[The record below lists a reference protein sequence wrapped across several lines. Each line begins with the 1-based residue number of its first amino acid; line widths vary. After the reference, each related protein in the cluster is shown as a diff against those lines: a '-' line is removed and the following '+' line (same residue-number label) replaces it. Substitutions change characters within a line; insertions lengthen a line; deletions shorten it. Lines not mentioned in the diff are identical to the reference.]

1 MDLRLDEQYGAESLG
16 NEHRTFAPQIKLREI
31 VPQRRPA
38 VHWPRATG
46 QVLLRAPVVR
56 EEHERAVGQFEQQAR
71 EALDLRAPLLSLQL
85 LLDLARTTSSP
96 LLQPVS
102 KSSVLTLSFWTH
114 VELGLRMMRELISRD

>member
-1 MDLRLDEQYGAESLG
+1 MDLLLEEQYGAEAFG
-16 NEHRTFAPQIKLREI
+16 NEHRTFAAQIKLREI

-71 EALDLRAPLLSLQL
+71 EALDLRAPILSLQL
-85 LLDLARTTSSP
+85 LLDLARINGRNGGG
-96 LLQPVS
+96 
-102 KSSVLTLSFWTH
+102 
-114 VELGLRMMRELISRD
+114 EAGGDGRRCSRDTHRQRAAEGRAT